1 MLGTVMLS
9 NNNMVQ
15 SGVYQSSNSG
25 QNNVGAVYTTSSS
38 ATTMLATATASNATN
53 SIYNI
58 MNGPENSAKMTSSV
72 ISNSTNAAVDQAPP
86 LATAPPQP
94 GGGGGQQINTIS
106 QMIAAKYQ
114 DTNNVYASDTDMSE
128 RTAGGRSNRSRGGHQ
143 QLNKQT
149 GPQMTVSSSYD
160 QQSLSSQSQSKMAE
174 ERPER
179 TRSSKNNHHNHQHGS
194 RSNSHNGNGIYN
206 PRSQSGSRHNSN
218 GGGGGGAEYSRQLS
232 KRSVNFNEQQQ
243 QQAANKS
250 TNNFAMDDN
259 IEGSVMIDQNGQMH
273 VRDTSQMMAHADQEE
288 DAKSQQIQVQ
298 ILPQDDN
305 WGENT
310 TAFTADLSDFN
321 DDMTED
327 GRSSHFNGI
336 RGHRDRDQRR
346 GSSIMGK
353 DELMMLEAGE
363 GKRVGSCYH
372 KITGLLNLYL
382 TRYFG
387 LLCAGGVCLWAFV
400 TPILFM
406 VLPWRLNRYDQWQVT
421 AAECG
426 VECECLIIG
435 IACKLII
442 LLLAA
447 FFIFFRRPRA
457 LLPRM
462 SKFRGMLVTLVGLVT
477 GAFWLFYGVRI
488 IDQHAS
494 GDYHKILQFTIA
506 YVDVLL
512 FVFIVSV
519 FILKVRSIEPEYVVK
534 MVRSPDGE
542 QRQYTIGRMSI
553 QRAAIWL
560 LEQYY
565 KDFGVYNPWLD
576 SMHRKRASAAQLMDH
591 KRGAR
596 GGGGNMSMVS
606 GNFRDNKSIGK
617 GVADD
622 DDAVGGMDGG
632 GSMSRKLNSSRMTN
646 VTATG
651 RAGGGNA
658 YNANDRLYEEY
669 EYERKLKKRRARLV
683 TTTEEAFTHIR
694 RMQADMMMDESNTN
708 TSNTGGTGG
717 ASQTLMDPYEAAQA
731 IFMSI
736 SRDLRRYLRITRQY
750 PYFTRESIVAH
761 LANCVSYDMSPKSF
775 LQRYLSPEPLVF
787 NEQALVSASTEQER
801 KLSSVLPNGSGIGS
815 HGVNYHLNLKT
826 MDQSWI
832 LICDTVLHQGVGD
845 NIMFVL
851 KQNEVSLMCTFKRL
865 PHFNLIED
873 ILDPQRNKF
882 VLKLNSETTV

>member
-1 MLGTVMLS
+1 MSRQGKCT
-9 NNNMVQ
+9 
-15 SGVYQSSNSG
+15 
-25 QNNVGAVYTTSSS
+25 
-38 ATTMLATATASNATN
+38 
-53 SIYNI
+53 I
-58 MNGPENSAKMTSSV
+58 MN
-72 ISNSTNAAVDQAPP
+72 DQ
-86 LATAPPQP
+86 
-94 GGGGGQQINTIS
+94 
-106 QMIAAKYQ
+106 
-114 DTNNVYASDTDMSE
+114 
-128 RTAGGRSNRSRGGHQ
+128 
-143 QLNKQT
+143 
-149 GPQMTVSSSYD
+149 
-160 QQSLSSQSQSKMAE
+160 
-174 ERPER
+174 
-179 TRSSKNNHHNHQHGS
+179 
-194 RSNSHNGNGIYN
+194 
-206 PRSQSGSRHNSN
+206 
-218 GGGGGGAEYSRQLS
+218 
-232 KRSVNFNEQQQ
+232 F
-243 QQAANKS
+243 
-250 TNNFAMDDN
+250 
-259 IEGSVMIDQNGQMH
+259 
-273 VRDTSQMMAHADQEE
+273 E

-310 TAFTADLSDFN
+310 TAFTADFSDFN

-327 GRSSHFNGI
+327 GRSSHFNG
-336 RGHRDRDQRR
+336 RSGHHRDHHGGR

-353 DELMMLEAGE
+353 EEMMMLGS
-363 GKRVGSCYH
+363 GDKRAASCYH
-372 KITGLLNLYL
+372 KLTGLLNLYL

-387 LLCAGGVCLWAFV
+387 FLCASGVCLWAFV

-406 VLPWRLNRYDQWQVT
+406 VLPRLNKYDQWQV
-421 AAECG
+421 AGECG
-426 VECECLIIG
+426 IECECLIIG
-435 IACKLII
+435 IACKMII

-447 FFIFFRRPRA
+447 FFILFRRPKA
-457 LLPRM
+457 LLPRL
-462 SKFRGMLVTLVGLVT
+462 SKFRGMLVTLVGLIT

-488 IDQHAS
+488 INQHAAA
-494 GDYHKILQFTIA
+494 DYHKILQFTIA

-512 FVFIVSV
+512 LVFIVSV
-519 FILKVRSIEPEYVVK
+519 FILKVRHIEPEYVVK

-553 QRAAIWL
+553 QRAAIWM

-576 SMHRKRASAAQLMDH
+576 SMHRKRASAAQLTEH
-591 KRGAR
+591 KKTRGGG

-617 GVADD
+617 GEDD
-622 DDAVGGMDGG
+622 DGGEGMG
-632 GSMSRKLNSSRMTN
+632 MSRKMNSSRMTN
-646 VTATG
+646 VTSTG
-651 RAGGGNA
+651 RAVGGGGI
-658 YNANDRLYEEY
+658 YNASDRLYEEY

-694 RMQADMMMDESNTN
+694 RMQPDMESSTN
-708 TSNTGGTGG
+708 TSNNTGGTG

-761 LANCVSYDMSPKSF
+761 LANCVSYDMSPRSF
-775 LQRYLSPEPLVF
+775 LQRYLSPEPLCF

-801 KLSSVLPNGSGIGS
+801 KLSSVLPGSSGIGS

-832 LICDTVLHQGVGD
+832 LICDTALHQGIDD
-845 NIMFVL
+845 NILFVL